1 MRDLKSGLKLADRY
15 TLADRLAVGGM
26 AEVWRASDRLADT
39 DVALK
44 IVVDAALPADALRR
58 EWQLSVRLM
67 HAHIARVFE
76 FHEDE
81 EGAFYALQ
89 YIDGPDASVLS
100 GVPANET
107 LKPLA
112 LIADALRYAHGK
124 GVVHRDIKAA
134 NILFDRNGAPYLI
147 DFGVAAAPGDAIGG
161 GSLIAQSPQQLAGA
175 EPEPADDVF
184 ALGGLIY
191 ELVAGRSAYGSATTA
206 DDIRSQVPPPLEAQ
220 QGNPPGPDVQ
230 ALVASMLEKEAGARP
245 DAESVVDALAA
256 AGIAGGPA
264 NRDLLGIDSRRGDEN
279 IAADAVIADRRLHR
293 AAAAATPAESKG
305 GLTTRTVGIALAVL
319 VAVLLGV
326 IFLLPS
332 AVDDTGVPADDA
344 APPAVTEAE
353 PEAEPESGTDGSEP
367 EASGDDRAPDRDGR
381 VLSRQEVDETLGE
394 LLAKTRTLE
403 GRAVERWGGV
413 AWQQSKD
420 AYAAG
425 DEAYLARDYAL
436 AQENYQRAIELVD
449 PLLEE
454 VDRVFER
461 TLAEAE
467 TALDSADAPEA
478 LRLYE
483 LAVAITPSH
492 GPARAGLARARNLDD
507 VIEMTN
513 EGLELERDLA
523 LDAAIERF
531 EAALELDP
539 EWQPARDALARSRVS
554 ATQMAFDAR
563 MSEGLNALAEGDLL
577 SARAAFRIAKQL
589 MPSSQ
594 EPADGLLQVD
604 QGLRLQEIMAL
615 EVRAGDL
622 EAAEEWQ
629 PAADTYGEILKLD
642 GNLQFAQ
649 EGLKRANAMVELHE
663 QLDAYIDD
671 PDSLSSPRTMQTA
684 TTLVVDITR
693 QGDIGPR
700 LTAARDELSRL
711 LKRAATPLTVEIL
724 SDNATDVS
732 IYRVGKLGSFASTE
746 LSLRPGTYVAVGSRP
761 GFRDVRLEFRVAPEI
776 DMQPIVVRCEEPI

>member
-15 TLADRLAVGGM
+15 TLADRLAIGGM
-26 AEVWRASDRLADT
+26 SEVWRASDRLTET

-44 IVVDAALPADALRR
+44 IVVDPSLPPDALRR

-81 EGAFYALQ
+81 EGAFYSMQ
-89 YIDGPDASVLS
+89 YIDGPDVSVLS
-100 GVPANET
+100 GATAHEI
-107 LKPLA
+107 LKPMA

-134 NILFDRNGAPYLI
+134 NVLLDRNGAPYLI
-147 DFGVAAAPGDAIGG
+147 DFGVAATPGDAIGG

-175 EPEPADDVF
+175 EPEPSDDIF

-206 DDIRSQVPPPLEAQ
+206 DDIRSLVPPPLVAQ
-220 QGNPPGPDVQ
+220 RGSSPGPEVQ
-230 ALVASMLEKEAGARP
+230 ALVASMLDKDAAARP
-245 DAESVVDALAA
+245 DADSIVDALAA

-264 NRDLLGIDSRRGDEN
+264 NRGLLGLGPAADDAS
-279 IAADAVIADRRLHR
+279 IAADAVVANRDLHR
-293 AAAAATPAESKG
+293 TAAAAPQSDSEG

-319 VAVLLGV
+319 ISVLLGV
-326 IFLLPS
+326 VFLLPS
-332 AVDDTGVPADDA
+332 AVDDTDAPADDVTS
-344 APPAVTEAE
+344 PAVKAT
-353 PEAEPESGTDGSEP
+353 EPESEP
-367 EASGDDRAPDRDGR
+367 EPPTEAATEEPGPERDGR

-403 GRAVERWGGV
+403 ERAVERWGGV
-413 AWQQSKD
+413 AWQQTKD

-425 DEAYLARDYAL
+425 DEAYLARDFAL
-436 AQENYQRAIELVD
+436 AEENYQRAIVLVD

-467 TALDSADAPEA
+467 TALARADSPEA

-492 GPARAGLARARNLDD
+492 GPARAGLARARNLDE

-513 EGLELERDLA
+513 EGLELERELA
-523 LDAAIERF
+523 FDAAIGRF
-531 EAALELDP
+531 EAALNLDP
-539 EWQPARDALARSRVS
+539 EWQPAREALARSRAS

-589 MPSSQ
+589 KPSSQ
-594 EPADGLLQVD
+594 EPADGLLQVE
-604 QGLRLQEIMAL
+604 QGLRLQEIIAL
-615 EVRAGDL
+615 ETRAGDL
-622 EAAEEWQ
+622 ESAEEWQ
-629 PAADTYGEILKLD
+629 PAADTYSEILKLD

-649 EGLKRANAMVELHE
+649 EGLDRANSMVKLHE

-711 LKRAATPLTVEIL
+711 LKRAATPLTVEIV

-732 IYRVGKLGSFASTE
+732 IYRVGKLGTFASTE

-776 DMQPIVVRCEEPI
+776 DMQPIIVRCEEPI

>member
-1 MRDLKSGLKLADRY
+1 M
-15 TLADRLAVGGM
+15 TRLSAIDGGFLLT
-26 AEVWRASDRLADT
+26 ETHNSPKHV
-39 DVALK
+39 
-44 IVVDAALPADALRR
+44 AALLVYRLPKGKGPAWLRGMLT
-58 EWQLSVRLM
+58 EMKQFPPGYPFNQRLKNGGGP
-67 HAHIARVFE
+67 IFE
-76 FHEDE
+76 FQEDE
-81 EGAFYALQ
+81 EGAFYSMQ
-89 YIDGPDASVLS
+89 FIDGPDASVLS
-100 GVPANET
+100 GATAHEI
-107 LKPLA
+107 LKPMA

-134 NILFDRNGAPYLI
+134 NVLFDRNGAPYLI
-147 DFGVAAAPGDAIGG
+147 DFGVAATPGDAIGG

-206 DDIRSQVPPPLEAQ
+206 DDIRSLVPPPLEARH
-220 QGNPPGPDVQ
+220 GSSPGPEVQ
-230 ALVASMLEKEAGARP
+230 ALVASMLDKDAAARP
-245 DAESVVDALAA
+245 DAESIVDALAA

-264 NRDLLGIDSRRGDEN
+264 NRDLLGLDP
-279 IAADAVIADRRLHR
+279 AADDASIAPDAVVANRGLHR
-293 AAAAATPAESKG
+293 TAAAASPAESEG
-305 GLTTRTVGIALAVL
+305 GLTARTVGIALAVL
-319 VAVLLGV
+319 ISVLLGV
-326 IFLLPS
+326 VFLLPS
-332 AVDDTGVPADDA
+332 AVNDTDAPADDVM
-344 APPAVTEAE
+344 PPAVTASEPDTE
-353 PEAEPESGTDGSEP
+353 PEPPTEAAAEEPGPGS
-367 EASGDDRAPDRDGR
+367 DGR
-381 VLSRQEVDETLGE
+381 LLSRQEVDETLGE
-394 LLAKTRTLE
+394 LLAKTQTLE

-413 AWQQSKD
+413 AWQQTKD

-436 AQENYQRAIELVD
+436 AEENYQRAIELVD

-467 TALDSADAPEA
+467 TALDRADAPEA

-492 GPARAGLARARNLDD
+492 GPARAGLARARNLDE
-507 VIEMTN
+507 VIEITN
-513 EGLELERDLA
+513 EGLELERELA
-523 LDAAIERF
+523 FDAAIERF

-539 EWQPARDALARSRVS
+539 EWQPAREALARSRES

-589 MPSSQ
+589 KPSSQ

-615 EVRAGDL
+615 EARAGDL
-622 EAAEEWQ
+622 ESAEEWQ
-629 PAADTYGEILKLD
+629 SAADTYSEILKLD

-649 EGLKRANAMVELHE
+649 DGLDRANSMVRLHE
-663 QLDAYIDD
+663 QLDSYIDD

-693 QGDIGPR
+693 QGEIGPR

-711 LKRAATPLTVEIL
+711 LKRAATPLTVEIV

-732 IYRVGKLGSFASTE
+732 IYRVGKLGTFASTE